1 VAETTVQSIF
11 GASEADVRKLVELN
25 DKAEEEAPPP
35 PSPAPKVE
43 AIAPLSGGLAS
54 AADLLK
60 QEEAQFI
67 QPGSIL
73 EERANFKPDPS
84 NVDKL
89 VDFMR
94 NQSSKSLTELKRD
107 MQQNVY
113 GQKDKPKFEINPQPA
128 PGSSKSALPATRA
141 VVVQETSLGDLTQ
154 PLAKRPSRFDKVE
167 KVDVAQLTAAQLRV
181 KQRQQ
186 KVNERLA
193 TSMPGERPDIDV
205 FKNIFSDTDSESED
219 DDKDDSDQEDTFTFK
234 TKSTKP
240 AEKPKPTPVMGVPT
254 PSAAADPAGKPK
266 LTWQAN
272 NGANETKTEAK
283 TEKMSDDDDIA
294 PPKITFVSKRDRLK
308 RDGKKPDVKT
318 EKIEKVD
325 DDDNIGPALP
335 SNFNPTKSNSF
346 PELITNQA
354 NNVVELSD
362 DSDDG
367 NCWVVEG
374 SKKGKK
380 EKKAKK
386 EKKHKKEKKK
396 KHKKEK
402 DRH

>member
-1 VAETTVQSIF
+1 MRQEGCPTLDAEKEQRESRVAETTVQSIF

-141 VVVQETSLGDLTQ
+141 VVVQVRGIDL
-154 PLAKRPSRFDKVE
+154 LAPI
-167 KVDVAQLTAAQLRV
+167 
-181 KQRQQ
+181 
-186 KVNERLA
+186 A
-193 TSMPGERPDIDV
+193 TLVLYRG
-205 FKNIFSDTDSESED
+205 IF
-219 DDKDDSDQEDTFTFK
+219 
-234 TKSTKP
+234 
-240 AEKPKPTPVMGVPT
+240 
-254 PSAAADPAGKPK
+254 
-266 LTWQAN
+266 
-272 NGANETKTEAK
+272 
-283 TEKMSDDDDIA
+283 
-294 PPKITFVSKRDRLK
+294 RDFR
-308 RDGKKPDVKT
+308 KK
-318 EKIEKVD
+318 
-325 DDDNIGPALP
+325 
-335 SNFNPTKSNSF
+335 
-346 PELITNQA
+346 
-354 NNVVELSD
+354 
-362 DSDDG
+362 
-367 NCWVVEG
+367 C
-374 SKKGKK
+374 
-380 EKKAKK
+380 
-386 EKKHKKEKKK
+386 
-396 KHKKEK
+396 
-402 DRH
+402 